1 MRTDDYRRVASERL
15 PADVWDFIEGGSGDE
30 LTLAALAALVLLGLL
45 VATWKG
51 LRNAEATLKA
61 LESARPARRRTRNA
75 GRKPADQNAGTP
87 AEASKG

>member
-1 MRTDDYRRVASERL
+1 MNEFLHMGGYAAYVW
-15 PADVWDFIEGGSGDE
+15 PAYGIA
-30 LTLAALAALVLLGLL
+30 TLVLLGLL

-75 GRKPADQNAGTP
+75 GRKAADQNAGTP
-87 AEASKG
+87 AEASEG

>member
-1 MRTDDYRRVASERL
+1 MSEFL
-15 PADVWDFIEGGSGDE
+15 HMGGYAAYIWPAYGIA
-30 LTLAALAALVLLGLL
+30 TLVLLGLL

-75 GRKPADQNAGTP
+75 GRKMADQSAGRP
-87 AEASKG
+87 AEASEG

>member
-1 MRTDDYRRVASERL
+1 MNDFLHMGGYAAYVW
-15 PADVWDFIEGGSGDE
+15 PAYGIA
-30 LTLAALAALVLLGLL
+30 TLVLLGLL

-75 GRKPADQNAGTP
+75 GRKAADQNAGTP
-87 AEASKG
+87 AEASEG

>member
-1 MRTDDYRRVASERL
+1 MNEFLHMGGYAAYVW
-15 PADVWDFIEGGSGDE
+15 PAYGI
-30 LTLAALAALVLLGLL
+30 AALVLLGLL

>member
-1 MRTDDYRRVASERL
+1 MNEFLHMGGYAAYVW
-15 PADVWDFIEGGSGDE
+15 PAYGI
-30 LTLAALAALVLLGLL
+30 AALVLLGLL

-51 LRNAEATLKA
+51 LRNAEAT

>member
-1 MRTDDYRRVASERL
+1 MNDFLHMGGYAAYVW
-15 PADVWDFIEGGSGDE
+15 PAYGI
-30 LTLAALAALVLLGLL
+30 AALVLLGLL

-75 GRKPADQNAGTP
+75 GRKAADQNAGTP
-87 AEASKG
+87 AEASEG